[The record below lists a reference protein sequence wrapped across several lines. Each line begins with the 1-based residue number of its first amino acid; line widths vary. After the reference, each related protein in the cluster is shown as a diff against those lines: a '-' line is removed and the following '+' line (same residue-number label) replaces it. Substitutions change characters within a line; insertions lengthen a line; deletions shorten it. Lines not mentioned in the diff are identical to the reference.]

1 MAKIRYALVGFGG
14 IAENRVA
21 KEGFACDR
29 GRFKALP
36 HAQLVGATDLNPAR
50 EAAASALGLK
60 WYAGLGDVLADK
72 SIDAVYVATNNLS
85 HVPLA
90 MAAPFCCS
98 PNTTVATGPVTALA
112 TSAGTHV
119 MGFLKMLGTCS
130 MDVPSPCETTPD
142 QPLSAKLAAA

>member
-29 GRFKALP
+29 GRFKPLR

-60 WYAGLGDVLADK
+60 WYAGLDDVLADK
-72 SIDAVYVATNNLS
+72 SVDAVYVATRCTW
-85 HVPLA
+85 PR
-90 MAAPFCCS
+90 
-98 PNTTVATGPVTALA
+98 T
-112 TSAGTHV
+112 TSA
-119 MGFLKMLGTCS
+119 TCRS
-130 MDVPSPCETTPD
+130 RLRRSRPAST
-142 QPLSAKLAAA
+142 